1 MEQLQKQQYF
11 DWMQKGLNCWQKC
24 EDLIYE
30 SLEHGKY
37 LPAVNACRAVA
48 DMCSQCIKFQAQEL
62 PFFKQLCELC
72 SQICEA
78 CLKKLGKYQNDNKL
92 IVEVMY
98 CCRVFSVACLEM
110 SQLPQKMVASKN

>member
-1 MEQLQKQQYF
+1 MEHLQKQEYF

-30 SLEHGKY
+30 SLEQGKY
-37 LPAVNACRAVA
+37 LSTVNACRAAA
-48 DMCSQCIKFQAQEL
+48 DICSQCLKFPEKEL
-62 PFFKQLCELC
+62 LIFRQLCELS

-98 CCRVFSVACLEM
+98 ACRVFSIACLAM
-110 SQLPQKMVASKN
+110 TQSHKKK